1 MKSTVVSRIELPTV
15 TDGERARTGANALG
29 QRLDLVEHVTVK
41 LDVLAGHAT
50 LPIDKLFA
58 LSSGDVLPLN
68 TLADAPVDVVLNG
81 KVIARG
87 ELVAVGEK
95 FGIRITEISPE

>member
-1 MKSTVVSRIELPTV
+1 MKSTVVSRIELPNLAE
-15 TDGERARTGANALG
+15 GERVRSAAGALG
-29 QRLDLVEHVTVK
+29 ERLDLVEHVSVK
-41 LDVLAGHAT
+41 LDVVVGQAT

-68 TLADAPVDVVLNG
+68 TQADAPVDVVLNG

-95 FGIRITEISPE
+95 FGIRVTELSPD